1 MRDALQKVTLRQL
14 QIFLVAAETLSFVRA
29 AKILRL
35 TPPAVSMQM
44 SRLAD
49 GIGAPLFEKSG
60 RQLVLT
66 VAGEKLVPYAERV
79 NRTLGEATETIEALK
94 GVERSTVN
102 VAMVTTSRNF
112 GPHLVARFQAGHPE
126 CHLDITIANR
136 RSVIEKL
143 ENHQVDLALM
153 GRPPRRIEVDAEAFA
168 DHPYVVIAS
177 PGHALAGAR
186 RIAPERL
193 LEHMFLAREAG
204 SGTRMVLEHF
214 FERHGLQ
221 RPRTQEMTS
230 NENIKQA
237 VMANMGLAVISRHTI
252 QLELQA
258 GRIVE
263 LNVRDMPQV
272 RTWFVVHMKAREL
285 GPSARRFT
293 EFVRDQGPGFMA
305 EFFAGVS
312 G

>member
-14 QIFLVAAETLSFVRA
+14 QIFLVAAETLSFARA
-29 AKILRL
+29 AAILRL

-49 GIGAPLFEKSG
+49 GIGAPLFEKRG

-66 VAGEKLVPYAERV
+66 VAGEKLVPYAERIS
-79 NRTLGEATETIEALK
+79 RTLGEASEAIEALQ
-94 GVERSTVN
+94 GVERSTIN

-112 GPHLVARFQAGHPE
+112 GPHLVARFQANHPE

-143 ENHQVDLALM
+143 ENREVDLALM
-153 GRPPRRIEVDAEAFA
+153 GRPPRRIDVEAEAFA
-168 DHPYVVIAS
+168 DHPYVIIAA
-177 PGHALAGAR
+177 PGHGLAGRR

-193 LEHMFLAREAG
+193 LDQTFLAREPG
-204 SGTRMVLEHF
+204 SGTRLVLEHF
-214 FERHGLQ
+214 FGERRLAL
-221 RPRTQEMTS
+221 PRLQEMTS

-263 LNVRDMPQV
+263 LDVRDMPQV
-272 RTWFVVHMKAREL
+272 RTWFVLHKKDRTL
-285 GPSARRFT
+285 GPAARRFRDY
-293 EFVRDQGPGFMA
+293 VREQGPTFMA
-305 EFFAGVS
+305 EFFAGVR